1 MPVRVAAPDSSSSWR
16 YVILALCV
24 LTPFGIVTMPNLSL
38 PPMFSIISEELGLS
52 LVEVGG
58 VWGMV
63 GFSGVFFAII
73 GGSIGD
79 RLGAR
84 NMLFIICL
92 LSGLF
97 GMLRAVAT
105 DFGSLLFI
113 SLLYGCAQG
122 SVPVIIF
129 KAIRQWFP
137 RENLGM
143 ASGVVSAGFA
153 SGLMLG
159 PLLSTSVILPALGGW
174 RQVLVLYGLLAVA
187 ISLLWL
193 LLHPAGKHAV
203 GDDDSTTNVIDGLRR
218 VVRLRNLW
226 LMGLGG
232 IGIGACFSGFS
243 GYLPLYLRT
252 IGWAP
257 LDADRALSLFFLA
270 SLICVV
276 PLSTLSDRLRIRRGF
291 LVALALLLG
300 IGVGLFGIVAGALI
314 LLVALITGASFDS
327 VMALQQVSVMELDGM
342 DNSLSGSAL
351 GMFTTIRNL
360 GIAFSPPLGNSLAAL
375 GAGAPFLFWGACGVF
390 AALMFSV
397 AYGKRKGGT
406 AEVAAS

>member
-1 MPVRVAAPDSSSSWR
+1 MISSVSAPDSSSSWR

-38 PPMFSIISEELGLS
+38 PPMFAIISEELGLS
-52 LVEVGG
+52 LVEIGS

-79 RLGAR
+79 RLGVR
-84 NMLFIICL
+84 RMLFIICL
-92 LSGLF
+92 LSGLC
-97 GMLRAVAT
+97 GMLRAIAT
-105 DFGSLLFI
+105 DFGSLLLI

-143 ASGVVSAGFA
+143 ASGIVSAGFA

-174 RQVLVLYGLLAVA
+174 RQVLVLYGLLAIA

-193 LLHPAGKHAV
+193 LLHPAGRHAV
-203 GDDDSTTNVIDGLRR
+203 GEDGGADAAGLVAGLRAAA
-218 VVRLRNLW
+218 RLRNLW
-226 LMGLGG
+226 LMGIGGLGV
-232 IGIGACFSGFS
+232 GACFSGFS
-243 GYLPLYLRT
+243 GYLPTYLKT

-276 PLSTLSDRLRIRRGF
+276 PFSTLSDRLGIRRGI
-291 LVALALLLG
+291 LVALTLLLG
-300 IGVGLFGIVAGALI
+300 VGVGLLGLVAGTFI
-314 LLVALITGASFDS
+314 LLVAVVTGASFDS
-327 VMALQQVSVMELDGM
+327 VMALQQTSVMEVEGV

-351 GMFTTIRNL
+351 GMVTTIRNL
-360 GIAFSPPLGNSLAAL
+360 GIAFSPPLGNSLAAW
-375 GAGAPFLFWGACGVF
+375 GAGLPFLFWGACGVC
-390 AALMFSV
+390 AALMFSL
-397 AYGKRKGGT
+397 AFGRKGRRAG
-406 AEVAAS
+406 

>member
-1 MPVRVAAPDSSSSWR
+1 MLSRVSAPDSSSSWR
-16 YVILALCV
+16 FVILALCV

-58 VWGMV
+58 IWGMV

-79 RLGAR
+79 RLGSR
-84 NMLFIICL
+84 NMLFLICL

-105 DFGSLLFI
+105 DFGSLLLI

-137 RENLGM
+137 RKNLGM
-143 ASGVVSAGFA
+143 ASGIVSAGFA

-174 RQVLVLYGLLAVA
+174 RQVLVLYGLLAIA

-193 LLHPAGKHAV
+193 LLHPAGRRAV
-203 GDDDSTTNVIDGLRR
+203 GDEEQAPDVIAGLRR

-243 GYLPLYLRT
+243 GYLPTYLKNV
-252 IGWAP
+252 GWAP

-276 PLSTLSDRLRIRRGF
+276 PVSTLSDRLRIRRGF

-300 IGVGLFGIVAGALI
+300 IGVGLFGLVAGALI
-314 LLVALITGASFDS
+314 LLVAVVTGSSFDS
-327 VMALQQVSVMELDGM
+327 VMAMQQVSVMELEGM

-360 GIAFSPPLGNSLAAL
+360 GIAFAPPLGNSLAIY
-375 GAGAPFLFWGACGVF
+375 GAGLPFLFWGACGVF
-390 AALMFSV
+390 AALVFSI
-397 AYGKRKGGT
+397 AFSPPRRAT
-406 AEVAAS
+406 A

>member
-360 GIAFSPPLGNSLAAL
+360 GIAFSPPLGNSLAAY

>member
-1 MPVRVAAPDSSSSWR
+1 MLSSVAAPDSSSSWR

-174 RQVLVLYGLLAVA
+174 RQVLVLYGLLAIV

-203 GDDDSTTNVIDGLRR
+203 GDDDAATNVIDGLRR

-243 GYLPLYLRT
+243 GYLPIYLRT

-257 LDADRALSLFFLA
+257 LDADRTLSLFFLA

-314 LLVALITGASFDS
+314 LLVAVITGASFDS

-375 GAGAPFLFWGACGVF
+375 GAGTPFLFWGVCGVF
-390 AALMFSV
+390 AALMFSI

>member
-1 MPVRVAAPDSSSSWR
+1 MISSVSAPDSSSSWR

-38 PPMFSIISEELGLS
+38 PPMFAIISEELGLS
-52 LVEVGG
+52 LVEIGS

-79 RLGAR
+79 RLGVR
-84 NMLFIICL
+84 RMLFIICL
-92 LSGLF
+92 LSGLC
-97 GMLRAVAT
+97 GMLRAIAT
-105 DFGSLLFI
+105 DFGSLLLI

-143 ASGVVSAGFA
+143 AIGIVSAGFA

-174 RQVLVLYGLLAVA
+174 RQVLVLYGLLAIA

-193 LLHPAGKHAV
+193 LLHPAGRHAV
-203 GDDDSTTNVIDGLRR
+203 GEDGGADAAGLVVGLRAAA
-218 VVRLRNLW
+218 RLRNLW
-226 LMGLGG
+226 LMGIGGLGV
-232 IGIGACFSGFS
+232 GACFSGFS
-243 GYLPLYLRT
+243 GYLPTYLKT

-276 PLSTLSDRLRIRRGF
+276 PFSTLSDRLGIRRGI
-291 LVALALLLG
+291 LVALTLLLG
-300 IGVGLFGIVAGALI
+300 VGVGLLGLVAGTFI
-314 LLVALITGASFDS
+314 LLVAVVTGASFDS
-327 VMALQQVSVMELDGM
+327 VMALQQTSVMEVEGV

-351 GMFTTIRNL
+351 GMVTTIRNL
-360 GIAFSPPLGNSLAAL
+360 GIAFSPPLGNSLAAW
-375 GAGAPFLFWGACGVF
+375 GAGLPFLFWGACGVC
-390 AALMFSV
+390 AALMFSL
-397 AYGKRKGGT
+397 AFGRKGRRAG
-406 AEVAAS
+406 